1 MKRSQEI
8 NDFIFA
14 LTGIDNPETIQLK
27 KCVFCKDPDFNF
39 RDDLSRK
46 EYEISALCQKCQDDF
61 YKEPEEEE

>member
-27 KCVFCKDPDFNF
+27 RCVFCKDPDFNF
-39 RDDLSRK
+39 RDELSRK
-46 EYEISALCQKCQDDF
+46 
-61 YKEPEEEE
+61 